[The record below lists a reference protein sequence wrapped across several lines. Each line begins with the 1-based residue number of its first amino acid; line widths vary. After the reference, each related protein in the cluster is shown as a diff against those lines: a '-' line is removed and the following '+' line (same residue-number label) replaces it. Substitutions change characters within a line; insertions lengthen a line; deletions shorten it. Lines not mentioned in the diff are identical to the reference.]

1 MSGWEF
7 AAIGL
12 AGFWAGMINTIV
24 GSGTLVTFPT
34 LLFFG
39 YPAVTANVSNSLGL
53 VAGGM
58 TGAWGYRHEIRGL
71 GPMLA
76 RLAPVSLLGSAI
88 GALLLLVLPPEAF
101 EAIVPVL
108 ILLGVVLV
116 IVGPKINAWAR
127 ARGGDSELIT
137 PGRWIA
143 LIIGIFVAG
152 MYGGYFG
159 AAQGVILVGVMSVLL
174 PLNVQAI
181 NGIKNVL
188 GLIVNLV
195 AAVVFLVVE
204 PARIDWWV
212 VLAVGVGALL
222 GGVVGARVGRSLPPL
237 LLRTVIVV
245 IGLVAIVYLLVT

>member
-7 AAIGL
+7 AAIAL

-53 VAGGM
+53 VAGGV
-58 TGAWGYRHEIRGL
+58 TGAWGYRHEMRGL
-71 GPMLA
+71 GSMLA
-76 RLAPVSLLGSAI
+76 RLAPVSLLGSAV
-88 GALLLLVLPPEAF
+88 GALLLLVLPPSAF

-108 ILLGVVLV
+108 ILLGVLLV
-116 IVGPKINAWAR
+116 IFGPRINAWAR
-127 ARGGDSELIT
+127 GHHTSHVLT
-137 PGRWIA
+137 PGRWVA
-143 LIIGIFVAG
+143 LVVGILVAG

-159 AAQGVILVGVMSVLL
+159 AAQGVILVGLMSVLL
-174 PLNVQAI
+174 PLRLQAI
-181 NGIKNVL
+181 NGMKNVL
-188 GLIVNLV
+188 GLVVNLV

-204 PARIDWWV
+204 PSVIDWWV
-212 VLAVGVGALL
+212 VLAIAAGSLL
-222 GGVVGARVGRSLPPL
+222 GGVVGARVGRALPPW

-245 IGLVAIVYLLVT
+245 IGVTAIVYLLVT

>member
-1 MSGWEF
+1 VTGWEF
-7 AAIGL
+7 AAIAL

-53 VAGGM
+53 VAGGIS
-58 TGAWGYRHEIRGL
+58 GAWGYRHEIRGL

-76 RLAPVSLLGSAI
+76 RLAPASLIGSAV
-88 GALLLLVLPPEAF
+88 GALLLLVLPAAAF

-108 ILLGVVLV
+108 ILLGLLLVVF
-116 IVGPKINAWAR
+116 GPRINAWAR
-127 ARGGDSELIT
+127 GHHTSHSLT
-137 PGRWIA
+137 PGRWVA
-143 LIIGIFVAG
+143 LIAGIFVAG

-159 AAQGVILVGVMSVLL
+159 AAQGVILVGLMSVLL
-174 PLNVQAI
+174 PLRLQAI
-181 NGIKNVL
+181 NGMKNVL
-188 GLIVNLV
+188 GLVVNLV

-204 PARIDWWV
+204 PAVIDWWV
-212 VLAVGVGALL
+212 VLAIAVGSLL
-222 GGVVGARVGRSLPPL
+222 GGVVGARVGRALPPW

-245 IGLVAIVYLLVT
+245 IGLVAIVYLLLT